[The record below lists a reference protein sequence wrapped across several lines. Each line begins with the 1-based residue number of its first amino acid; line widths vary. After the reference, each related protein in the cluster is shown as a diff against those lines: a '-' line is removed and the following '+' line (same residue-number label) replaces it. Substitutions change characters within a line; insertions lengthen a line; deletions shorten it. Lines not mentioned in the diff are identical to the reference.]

1 MSLHPA
7 EIAKE
12 IKPYPFFTGF
22 DESLLMQVCTMVRQI
37 VFKSGDVILAAGK
50 MNDKLYFLRSG
61 TCEVLVDGERVGE
74 ISAVGEV
81 MGEMSVLSGKTVG
94 ADIRAKSE
102 VSCFFI
108 AGEDFSHVLPH
119 QKDRF
124 QILLYKLY
132 SNVLADRLTKTNEKA
147 KMFEIT
153 ARALEVA
160 KRELE
165 TVTNA
170 QINFMRSEQSKKET
184 KRVLFLEPTKKQQIT
199 IKSAMGGTGV
209 DLQIASSIEEAQ
221 GLFQEKTPDVI
232 FCEETLADFLYWTQ
246 EQKFTGPLILLQ
258 SLNFNFELLQKTDF
272 VQNVISRDPEDRAGT
287 VKSLLTSL
295 TKILHGDY
303 FGPEKYLAW
312 GTEIK
317 SQTIKKSDDRQPMN
331 DGMQAYFKSMGIRGS
346 LMDRV
351 QVAAEEMMMNAVYD
365 APQDATGKAKY
376 NHLPRSTPVDLHEGE
391 YPSLKYGSDGNMLAI
406 SVTDPFGAIN
416 RSLIAKYI
424 KSCIDGAAGTLNTGK
439 GGAGRGLHQI
449 LESCDFTIFNVH
461 AGKQTEVIGL
471 FDIEASIQKK
481 DTRPRFQFFFRK

>member
-12 IKPYPFFTGF
+12 IKSYPFFLGF
-22 DESLLMQVCTMVRQI
+22 DESLLMQVSTMVREI
-37 VFKSGDVILAAGK
+37 VFQSGDVILSAGK
-50 MNDKLYFLRSG
+50 MNDKLFFLRSG
-61 TCEVLVDGERVGE
+61 ICEVLVEQERVGE
-74 ISAVGEV
+74 VSQAGEV

-102 VSCFFI
+102 VLCFYI

-124 QILLYKLY
+124 QILLYKIY

-160 KRELE
+160 KRELQ

-170 QINFMRSEQSKKET
+170 QMNFMRSEQSKKT
-184 KRVLFLEPTKKQQIT
+184 IKRVLFLEPTKKQQVT

-209 DLQIASSIEEAQ
+209 DLQIAGTIEEGQAC
-221 GLFQEKTPDVI
+221 FQERIPDVI
-232 FCEETLADFLYWTQ
+232 FCEETLADFFLWTQ
-246 EQKFTGPLILLQ
+246 EQKFSGPLVLLQ
-258 SLNFNFELLQKTDF
+258 SLNFNFDLLQKIEF

-295 TKILHGDY
+295 TKILHNDF
-303 FGPEKYLAW
+303 FGLEKYLAW
-312 GTEIK
+312 GTEVK
-317 SQTIKKSDDRQPMN
+317 SQAITKSADRQPTN
-331 DGMQAYFKSMGIRGS
+331 DQMQEYFKTMGIRGTVI
-346 LMDRV
+346 DRL

-365 APQDATGKAKY
+365 APQDATGKPKY
-376 NHLPRSTPVDLHEGE
+376 NHLPRSMPVDLHERE
-391 YPSLKYGSDGNMLAI
+391 FPTFKFGSDGNMLAI
-406 SVTDPFGAIN
+406 SVTDPFGGIDRN
-416 RSLIAKYI
+416 LIAKYI
-424 KSCIDGAAGTLNTGK
+424 KSCYEGNAGSLNTGK

-449 LESCDFTIFNVH
+449 LESCDFTIFNVQP
-461 AGKQTEVIGL
+461 GKKTEVIGL
-471 FDIEASIQKK
+471 FDIDASIQKK
-481 DTRPRFQFFFRK
+481 DTRPRFQFFFAK

>member
-12 IKPYPFFTGF
+12 IKSYPFFVGF
-22 DESLLMQVCTMVRQI
+22 DESLLMQVCTMVREV
-37 VFKSGDVILAAGK
+37 VFKSGDAILSSGK

-61 TCEVLVDGERVGE
+61 TCEVLVEQERVGE
-74 ISAVGEV
+74 ISQPGEV
-81 MGEMSVLSGKTVG
+81 MGEISVLSGKTVG

-102 VSCFFI
+102 VACFYI
-108 AGEDFSHVLPH
+108 AGEDFSHVLPQ

-170 QINFMRSEQSKKET
+170 QMNFMRSEQNKKTT
-184 KRVLFLEPTKKQQIT
+184 KRVLFLEPTKKQQVT

-209 DLQIASSIEEAQ
+209 DLQIAGTIEEGQAS
-221 GLFQEKTPDVI
+221 FQEKIPDVI
-232 FCEETLADFLYWTQ
+232 FCEETLADFFLWTQ
-246 EQKFTGPLILLQ
+246 EQNFSGPLVLLQ
-258 SLNFNFELLQKTDF
+258 SLNFNFDLLQKIEF

-295 TKILHGDY
+295 TKFLHNDF
-303 FGPEKYLAW
+303 FGLEKYLAW
-312 GTEIK
+312 GTEVK
-317 SQTIKKSDDRQPMN
+317 SLTITKSADRQPSN
-331 DGMQAYFKSMGIRGS
+331 DQMQEYFKAMGIRGT
-346 LMDRV
+346 LIERL

-376 NHLPRSTPVDLHEGE
+376 NHLPRSTPIDLHERE
-391 YPSLKYGSDGNMLAI
+391 FPTFKFGSDGNMLAI
-406 SVTDPFGAIN
+406 SVTDPFGGIN
-416 RSLIAKYI
+416 RNLIAKYI
-424 KSCIDGAAGTLNTGK
+424 KSCYEGNAGSLNTGK

-449 LESCDFTIFNVH
+449 LESCDFTIFNVQP
-461 AGKQTEVIGL
+461 GKKTEVIGL
-471 FDIEASIQKK
+471 FDIDASIQKK
-481 DTRPRFQFFFRK
+481 DTRPRFQFFFAK